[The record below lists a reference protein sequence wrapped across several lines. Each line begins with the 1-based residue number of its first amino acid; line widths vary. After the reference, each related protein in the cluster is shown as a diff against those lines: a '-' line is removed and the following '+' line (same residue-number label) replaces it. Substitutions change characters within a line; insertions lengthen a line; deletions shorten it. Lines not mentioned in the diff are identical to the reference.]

1 MDIATVDKLLT
12 TTRSVR
18 KRLDLTRAVDPQLV
32 AECLEIAVQAPTG
45 SNLQG
50 YHFVVVTDAAKRAA
64 LAELYRA
71 AWTDYRAATAGQPP
85 VWNVRDPRM
94 ARARLVRDSASYL
107 AEQLHAVPM
116 LIVAC
121 VDGRVEHAP
130 AMMQASLYGSILPAV
145 WSLMLALRAR
155 GVGSAWTT
163 LHLMHEEQAAKIL
176 NIPAGVTQAALLP
189 VAYFLGDDF
198 TPAKRLA
205 ARERTDGV
213 AVGAAELRVAGIELE
228 SVTALAVL
236 GEGDGLEVRAGGG
249 GLMAVGTGEGLAV
262 ALDEAGEVEGV
273 VEAEGIGVGEFL
285 GMELELGVVG
295 VERFENASVAVL
307 GPGNL
312 EVLATDDLAVIKG
325 GWRQLLAGLARG
337 FHDDAAAV
345 AGEALRVG
353 GRGHPATAL
362 MLAVAGGAGVGAG
375 DVGLVELVAR
385 MAGEAVV
392 IQFRHAAGG
401 GGGEA
406 VGLEQIRLG
415 PEGGAEPLV
424 QAAVRGG
431 VAGGA
436 AVAAGPRVLH
446 LRKDDAVV
454 IGGNRAG

>member
-32 AECLEIAVQAPTG
+32 ADCLEIAVQAPTG

-64 LAELYRA
+64 LAELYRL
-71 AWTDYRAATAGQPP
+71 AWADYRAATAGQPP

-163 LHLMHEEQAAKIL
+163 LHLMHEEPAAKIL

-198 TPAKRLA
+198 APAKRLA
-205 ARERTDGV
+205 ARERTYWDAWGELS
-213 AVGAAELRVAGIELE
+213 AV
-228 SVTALAVL
+228 
-236 GEGDGLEVRAGGG
+236 
-249 GLMAVGTGEGLAV
+249 
-262 ALDEAGEVEGV
+262 
-273 VEAEGIGVGEFL
+273 
-285 GMELELGVVG
+285 
-295 VERFENASVAVL
+295 N
-307 GPGNL
+307 
-312 EVLATDDLAVIKG
+312 
-325 GWRQLLAGLARG
+325 
-337 FHDDAAAV
+337 
-345 AGEALRVG
+345 
-353 GRGHPATAL
+353 
-362 MLAVAGGAGVGAG
+362 
-375 DVGLVELVAR
+375 
-385 MAGEAVV
+385 
-392 IQFRHAAGG
+392 
-401 GGGEA
+401 
-406 VGLEQIRLG
+406 
-415 PEGGAEPLV
+415 
-424 QAAVRGG
+424 
-431 VAGGA
+431 
-436 AVAAGPRVLH
+436 
-446 LRKDDAVV
+446 
-454 IGGNRAG
+454 